1 MDLDKQA
8 LSNLKARLDIQ
19 SQDLIWIAGSTHE
32 GEEKILLDAFA
43 AVKKSIPN
51 LKLILAP
58 RDPKRG
64 EQIMG
69 QISSS
74 SHHPVLFSQL
84 TPGKGDHDIIVVDR
98 MGLLAIA
105 YAVCDLAFIGGSL
118 LPFGGHNPLE
128 PAMFGKPILLGPH
141 TTDFLEIADLLM
153 AEKGARRVETASQI
167 QAELQGILKDS
178 VLAKQM
184 GDACYRVFA
193 GNTGAV
199 DRILKRMEDLH
210 FV

>member
-1 MDLDKQA
+1 MNLDKQES
-8 LSNLKARLDIQ
+8 LKLKARFGIGD
-19 SQDLIWIAGSTHE
+19 QDQVWVAGSTHE
-32 GEEKILLDAFA
+32 GEEKFLLEAFTS
-43 AVKKSIPN
+43 VKKNIPN

-58 RDPKRG
+58 RDPKRS

-69 QISSS
+69 QIPFS

-84 TPGKGDHDIIVVDR
+84 KPGKGDHDVIVVDQ
-98 MGLLAIA
+98 MGLLAMT

-128 PAMFGKPILLGPH
+128 PAMFGKPILFGPH
-141 TTDFLEIADLLM
+141 MTDFMEIADLLVDG
-153 AEKGARRVETASQI
+153 KGAHRVETASQI
-167 QAELQGILKDS
+167 QAKLQRIFEDP

-184 GDACYRVFA
+184 GDAGYRVFF

-199 DRILKRMEDLH
+199 DRTLKRMEDLH